1 MASDRAHFQRL
12 AELRLAEARILARE
26 GQFSGAYYI
35 AGYAIE
41 CALKARIA
49 ALFRENEIPDR
60 NLVNRVYTHDLTAL
74 LNPSGLEKPLERDRQ
89 SNKDLDRRWS
99 IVKNWT
105 EQARY
110 STWTEQE
117 AVAIIDAIDGDGK
130 SGGLFQWL
138 SAHW

>member
-26 GQFSGAYYI
+26 RQFSGAYYI

-74 LNPSGLEKPLERDRQ
+74 LNLSGLEKPLERDRQ
-89 SNKDLDRRWS
+89 SEKDLDRRWS

-130 SGGLFQWL
+130 SGGLFLWL

>member
-26 GQFSGAYYI
+26 GQFSGTYYI

-74 LNPSGLEKPLERDRQ
+74 LNLSGLEKPLDRDRQ
-89 SNKDLDRRWS
+89 SDKDLDRRWS

>member
-74 LNPSGLEKPLERDRQ
+74 LNLSGLEKPLERDRQ
-89 SNKDLDRRWS
+89 SDKGLDRRWS

>member
-74 LNPSGLEKPLERDRQ
+74 LNLSGFTP
-89 SNKDLDRRWS
+89 
-99 IVKNWT
+99 
-105 EQARY
+105 
-110 STWTEQE
+110 
-117 AVAIIDAIDGDGK
+117 
-130 SGGLFQWL
+130 
-138 SAHW
+138 

>member
-74 LNPSGLEKPLERDRQ
+74 LNLSGLEKPLERDRQ
-89 SNKDLDRRWS
+89 SDKDLDRRWS

-117 AVAIIDAIDGDGK
+117 AVAIIDAIDADGK

>member
-74 LNPSGLEKPLERDRQ
+74 LNLSGLEKPLRETDKATR
-89 SNKDLDRRWS
+89 SW
-99 IVKNWT
+99 I
-105 EQARY
+105 
-110 STWTEQE
+110 
-117 AVAIIDAIDGDGK
+117 GDGQSSK
-130 SGGLFQWL
+130 RQNKLATVLGLNRKRWPSLMPSTETVRAEGYFNG
-138 SAHW
+138 